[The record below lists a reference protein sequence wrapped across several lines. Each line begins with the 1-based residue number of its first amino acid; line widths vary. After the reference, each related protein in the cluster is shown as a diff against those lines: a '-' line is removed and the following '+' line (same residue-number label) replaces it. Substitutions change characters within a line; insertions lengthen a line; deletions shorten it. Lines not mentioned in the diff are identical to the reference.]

1 MKKYEITFESTTYRT
16 YTVEAE
22 DLDTAEMMAQDVLQD
37 DFEVTREW
45 WKNAQIVENGDFN
58 F

>member
-16 YTVEAE
+16 YTVQAE
-22 DLDTAEMMAQDVLQD
+22 DLETAEMMAQDVLQE

-45 WKNAQIVENGDFN
+45 WKNAQIVESN
-58 F
+58 